1 MSVTDATDICN
12 LALDLLAEAPIA
24 DLSEDRRI
32 ARWCDRN
39 YDTARDSLLRKAP
52 WRFAVRLAELSA
64 ATPPIFGWTYAYALP
79 ADCLR
84 PLPLTVNGAPNGAII
99 QSEVIGQRLETD
111 APAPV
116 RLRYIGRIT
125 DVTTY
130 PADFAE
136 ALAAAL
142 AMKMAH
148 WLTGKTGYQDIALQ
162 SYREALNN
170 AVLTDAIDGTIAEPD
185 ASHWLA
191 ERWS

>member
-1 MSVTDATDICN
+1 MSISDATDICN

-24 DLSEDRRI
+24 DLSDDRRI

-52 WRFAVRLAELSA
+52 WRFAVKLVELTA
-64 ATPPIFGWTYAYALP
+64 ATPPVFGWNQAYDLP

-84 PLPLTVNGAPNGAII
+84 PLPLTVRGVPHGSII
-99 QSEVIGQRLETD
+99 PSEVIGQRLETD
-111 APAPV
+111 APAPI
-116 RLRYIGRIT
+116 RLRYISRIT
-125 DVTTY
+125 DVAAY
-130 PADFAE
+130 PADFVE

-148 WLTGKTGYQDIALQ
+148 WLTGKSGYQQLVVQAHRAAL
-162 SYREALNN
+162 SN

-185 ASHWLA
+185 ASYWLS

>member
-1 MSVTDATDICN
+1 MSITDATGICN

-24 DLSEDRRI
+24 SLTDDRRI

-52 WRFAVRLAELSA
+52 WRFAVKLAELTA
-64 ATPPIFGWTYAYALP
+64 ATPPIFGWNNAYTLP

-84 PLPLTVNGAPNGAII
+84 PLPLTVNSEPDGAII
-99 QSEVIGQRLETD
+99 RSEVIGQRLETD
-111 APAPV
+111 AAAPV
-116 RLRYIGRIT
+116 RLRYVCRAT

-130 PADFAE
+130 PADFIE
-136 ALAAAL
+136 ALSAAL

-148 WLTGKTGYQDIALQ
+148 WLTGKTGYQQIARDAYQ
-162 SYREALNN
+162 SALAN
-170 AVLTDAIDGTIAEPD
+170 AVLTDAIEGTIAEPD
-185 ASHWLA
+185 ASAWLA

>member
-1 MSVTDATDICN
+1 MSISDATDICN

-24 DLSEDRRI
+24 DLSDDRRI

-39 YDTARDSLLRKAP
+39 YDTARASLLRRAP
-52 WRFAVRLAELSA
+52 WRFAVKLVELTA
-64 ATPPIFGWTYAYALP
+64 AMPPVFGWGRAYDLP

-84 PLPLTVNGAPNGAII
+84 PLPLTASGAPQGAII
-99 QSEVIGQRLETD
+99 PSEVIGQRLETD

-125 DVTTY
+125 DVTAY
-130 PADFAE
+130 PADFVE

-148 WLTGKTGYQDIALQ
+148 WLTGKSSYQQIAFQ
-162 SYREALNN
+162 AYRDALNN

-185 ASHWLA
+185 ASHWLS